1 VFVRIHVTNRHTKQ
15 VLYTKTASMSD
26 RAIVRELFCGVGHSL
41 GGLHEHDLEA
51 YQDYKVAVSLIDLGG
66 DGLRVAE
73 LRSVE
78 DLVVEHGMTD
88 PDFALLTPRTW
99 TYGGHSF
106 GSKWE
111 AASICI
117 DCEFMAHLIE
127 CADEEYEE
135 DEEEPE
141 GVWELSVVVHFNPVH
156 ECSGM
161 DGFEPYHFKD
171 IKAAYEF
178 LEPFVDTP
186 SLLKWN

>member
-1 VFVRIHVTNRHTKQ
+1 M
-15 VLYTKTASMSD
+15 TAD
-26 RAIVRELFCGVGHSL
+26 A
-41 GGLHEHDLEA
+41 
-51 YQDYKVAVSLIDLGG
+51 
-66 DGLRVAE
+66 
-73 LRSVE
+73 
-78 DLVVEHGMTD
+78 
-88 PDFALLTPRTW
+88 ALLTARTW
-99 TYGGHSF
+99 TSGSHRF

-117 DCEFMAHLIE
+117 DCEFMAHLVKY
-127 CADEEYEE
+127 ADEE

-141 GVWELSVVVHFNPVH
+141 GVWELSGVVRFSQVH
-156 ECSGM
+156 EYSGM